1 MLEDILAKLDL
12 NDKERLVYRTIV
24 EAGKIST
31 ARISRLTKI
40 NRTTVY
46 SVCGELKKKA
56 LINESV
62 GEKIAYWM
70 AREGV
75 ELDRVIAREREA
87 LARKEETLNSL
98 KETLKTLPG
107 SKTFSI
113 PKIRYVEED
122 ELESYIYDAVPKWNE
137 SLLATRQATWWG
149 FQDHRFVEQYE
160 KWIVWY
166 WKNAPKEIDLKLF
179 SNDSTIEKHMV
190 EQKITRRQIRFW
202 NGNRAQ
208 AEQSSYD
215 EKSDFTGTL
224 WITGDYVT
232 MIQTVERPFYLV
244 EIHDAVL
251 AHNMRE
257 VFKKLWQNI

>member
-1 MLEDILAKLDL
+1 MLEELLTKLSL
-12 NDKERLVYRTIV
+12 NDKEQSVYRAIA

-31 ARISRLTKI
+31 ARISRLANI

-46 SVCGELKKKA
+46 SVCGELKKKG
-56 LINESV
+56 LIKESV
-62 GEKIAYWM
+62 GEKVAYWM
-70 AREGV
+70 ARGGG

-87 LARKEETLNSL
+87 LARKEETIGSL
-98 KETLKTLPG
+98 KKALKGMPG

-113 PKIRYVEED
+113 PKVRYVEEE
-122 ELESYIYDAVPKWNE
+122 ELETYLYDAVPKWNE
-137 SLLATRQATWWG
+137 SILATNQTTWWG

-166 WKNAPKEIDLKLF
+166 WKHAPEEIDLKLF
-179 SNDSTIEKHMV
+179 SNDSTIESHMV
-190 EQKITRRQIRFW
+190 EKNIERRQIRFW
-202 NGNRAQ
+202 ENGV
-208 AEQSSYD
+208 E

-224 WITGDYVT
+224 WITGDYIT
-232 MIQTVERPFYLV
+232 MIQTSERPFYLV

-257 VFKKLWQNI
+257 VFRKLW